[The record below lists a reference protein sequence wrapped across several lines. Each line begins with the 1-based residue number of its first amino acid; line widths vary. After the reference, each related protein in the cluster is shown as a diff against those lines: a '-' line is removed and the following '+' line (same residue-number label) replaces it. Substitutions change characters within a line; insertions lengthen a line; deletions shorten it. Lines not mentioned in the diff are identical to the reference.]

1 MGAAEVPSPRTERGT
16 RVDNLLKCLGMF
28 DEPELAA
35 ARSVRAAWRADEE
48 IWARAALSRW
58 EHERSL
64 VDVLRDCMHRGDTVA
79 IGFPS
84 CTFTGLPTAVGRDV
98 ARITTP
104 AGGVDVRID
113 AAMPAVVRVVRAA
126 KGGGGR
132 GDDTVTT
139 FVARLRQLE
148 GTTVRLGVGA
158 GDEVT
163 GVLGLGRDHLT
174 VVDGEGERA
183 YVPTA
188 SVRWVRPDDDD

>member
-1 MGAAEVPSPRTERGT
+1 
-16 RVDNLLKCLGMF
+16 MF

-58 EHERSL
+58 EHGRSL
-64 VDVLRDCMHRGDTVA
+64 VDVLRDSMHRGDTVA

-84 CTFTGLPTAVGRDV
+84 CTFTGPLTAVGRDV

-113 AAMPAVVRVVRAA
+113 PAMPAVVRVVHAA

-132 GDDTVTT
+132 GDDTVIT

-163 GVLGLGRDHLT
+163 GVLGLGRDHVT
-174 VVDGEGERA
+174 VVEGDGVRA

-188 SVRWVRPDDDD
+188 SVRWLRPDDDD